1 MAGLSG
7 AQSVVSGSPSLSS
20 SPSTQS
26 GWLSPSVLVKPSSIP
41 SFRSLSTPSQTS
53 GVEAALSGSEPTA
66 VSAASEKLSL
76 SSSEPTQSA
85 WPSPSV
91 LVKPSS
97 IPSLRSLSTP
107 SQTSGVE
114 AALRGSEPAAI
125 SAASEKLS
133 LSSSLSTQSAWL
145 SPSVLVKPSSIPSLR
160 SLSIPSQTSGV
171 EAALSAF
178 EPEAVSAASEKLSL
192 SSSLS
197 TQSAWPS
204 PSVLVKPSSIPS
216 LRSLSIPS
224 QTSGVEAAL
233 SGSEPAAI
241 SVASETLSLSSS
253 LSTQSAWPSPSVLV
267 KPSSIPSLRSL
278 SIPSQT
284 SGVEAALSGS
294 EPAANSSESVMPSLS
309 SSGSQTFP
317 IPSLSVSVGSAVTV
331 TFNVTV
337 AVALL
342 PSVAVNVKLASLAP
356 HAAIT
361 SAVTVPL

>member
-26 GWLSPSVLVKPSSIP
+26 AWL
-41 SFRSLSTPSQTS
+41 
-53 GVEAALSGSEPTA
+53 
-66 VSAASEKLSL
+66 
-76 SSSEPTQSA
+76 
-85 WPSPSV
+85 SPSV

-97 IPSLRSLSTP
+97 IPSLRSLSIP

-178 EPEAVSAASEKLSL
+178 EPAAISAASEKLSL

-197 TQSAWPS
+197 TQSAWLSPSVLVKPSSIPSLRSLSTPSHTSGVEAALSGSDPAAISVASEKLSLSSSLSPQSACLS

-241 SVASETLSLSSS
+241 SVTSDTLSLSSS

-284 SGVEAALSGS
+284 SG
-294 EPAANSSESVMPSLS
+294 
-309 SSGSQTFP
+309 
-317 IPSLSVSVGSAVTV
+317 
-331 TFNVTV
+331 
-337 AVALL
+337 
-342 PSVAVNVKLASLAP
+342 
-356 HAAIT
+356 
-361 SAVTVPL
+361 

>member
-26 GWLSPSVLVKPSSIP
+26 AWL
-41 SFRSLSTPSQTS
+41 
-53 GVEAALSGSEPTA
+53 
-66 VSAASEKLSL
+66 
-76 SSSEPTQSA
+76 
-85 WPSPSV
+85 SPSV

-97 IPSLRSLSTP
+97 IPSLRSLSIP

-145 SPSVLVKPSSIPSLR
+145 SPSVLVKPSSIPSFR

-171 EAALSAF
+171 EAALRGS
-178 EPEAVSAASEKLSL
+178 EPAAISAASEKLSL

-204 PSVLVKPSSIPS
+204 PSVLVKPSSVPS
-216 LRSLSIPS
+216 LRSLS
-224 QTSGVEAAL
+224 T
-233 SGSEPAAI
+233 
-241 SVASETLSLSSS
+241 
-253 LSTQSAWPSPSVLV
+253 
-267 KPSSIPSLRSL
+267 
-278 SIPSQT
+278 PSQT

-361 SAVTVPL
+361 